1 MDAWQ
6 TLRQFTQARIAQG
19 RSGHGI
25 TTAALLDF
33 QLAHAAARDA
43 VLTDWDINATEAAMQ
58 RTGLLARRLETQA
71 HDRKDYLLSPR
82 RGRTLN
88 EKSRQGLEPLRN
100 PPVDIALILTNGL
113 SSTAVMAHGVDLVLA
128 VTNVLRD
135 RGFSMSPLFLVPNAR
150 VALADE
156 IGSLLGASLSVIIVG
171 ERPGLSAADSLG
183 IYFTHAPAPGRTD
196 ADRNCLSN
204 IRPPQGL
211 TYRTAALKLAY
222 LIDKSMQLGYSGVHL
237 KDDMPEDLLPTGQS
251 HDLLTTDCSAR
262 DHDYFGEDT

>member
-6 TLRQFTQARIAQG
+6 TLRKFTQARIAQG
-19 RSGHGI
+19 RSGHGV

-43 VLTDWDINATEAAMQ
+43 VLTDWDINATEAAIQ
-58 RTGLLARRLETQA
+58 RTGLSARRLETQA

-156 IGSLLGASLSVIIVG
+156 IGSLLCASLSVIIVG